1 MSYQKDER
9 PFTVSEEDFIQ
20 GMMKYLMYKE
30 NIDEKELS
38 ETLVNK
44 VMYSSLIKK
53 DEKNNSVTINLQG
66 GEHDE

>member
-1 MSYQKDER
+1 
-9 PFTVSEEDFIQ
+9 
-20 GMMKYLMYKE
+20 MYKE